1 MSEQNFSILIL
12 AGGKATRF
20 KSEHSKML
28 QRLAGRLLGE
38 YIVQAARGAGPDCF
52 YMVIGH
58 EREEVRKAFARPGL
72 VFVEQ
77 NEQLG
82 TGHAVMVARPEL
94 EKCSSPTV
102 VALVGDAPLLR
113 SETLLKLVE
122 AHRQARAAC
131 TILTTRLENP
141 TGYGRIVRAG
151 SRVRSIVEEKVAT
164 RTQKRIREINSGILC
179 FSRTHLLEHLEELS
193 AENAQKEYLLTNLVE
208 IFNRHRL
215 KVAAFPVTDSREVLG
230 VNDRVELAQI
240 EKLLRL
246 RKAEALMREGVTVVN
261 PEATYIDP
269 DVEAGQDTVIEPGAS
284 LLGRTRLGSACHIQS
299 YCTITDSWL
308 ADRVTVRPC
317 SVIADSEIASGVTI
331 GPFAHLRDGAAI
343 AENARI
349 GNYVEVK
356 KSRLGRGAKALHL
369 TYLGDATLGENVNI
383 GAGTVTCNYD
393 GVRKNPTVIED
404 GVFIGSGN
412 MLVAPV
418 RIGKGSYTAAGSAIT
433 EDVPPDSLAIARSP
447 QVTKEGWVKAKRS

>member
-122 AHRQARAAC
+122 AHRQARAA
-131 TILTTRLENP
+131 
-141 TGYGRIVRAG
+141 
-151 SRVRSIVEEKVAT
+151 
-164 RTQKRIREINSGILC
+164 
-179 FSRTHLLEHLEELS
+179 
-193 AENAQKEYLLTNLVE
+193 
-208 IFNRHRL
+208 
-215 KVAAFPVTDSREVLG
+215 
-230 VNDRVELAQI
+230 
-240 EKLLRL
+240 
-246 RKAEALMREGVTVVN
+246 
-261 PEATYIDP
+261 
-269 DVEAGQDTVIEPGAS
+269 
-284 LLGRTRLGSACHIQS
+284 
-299 YCTITDSWL
+299 
-308 ADRVTVRPC
+308 
-317 SVIADSEIASGVTI
+317 
-331 GPFAHLRDGAAI
+331 
-343 AENARI
+343 
-349 GNYVEVK
+349 
-356 KSRLGRGAKALHL
+356 
-369 TYLGDATLGENVNI
+369 
-383 GAGTVTCNYD
+383 
-393 GVRKNPTVIED
+393 
-404 GVFIGSGN
+404 
-412 MLVAPV
+412 
-418 RIGKGSYTAAGSAIT
+418 
-433 EDVPPDSLAIARSP
+433 
-447 QVTKEGWVKAKRS
+447 